1 MPAASSDDEDDNCYG
16 ADEGK
21 REIPD
26 HPATRELEQENSFDA
41 LAKAEMIKTN
51 ELRWQIPDVRI
62 LQLRPQPVSSP
73 LRNVLKPSTKPE
85 K

>member
-16 ADEGK
+16 ADEGE

-41 LAKAEMIKTN
+41 LAKAE
-51 ELRWQIPDVRI
+51 
-62 LQLRPQPVSSP
+62 
-73 LRNVLKPSTKPE
+73 
-85 K
+85 